1 MSEASVLVA
10 GPGAAKP
17 GFCPATRCRGAA
29 WHNVFVFLTHHV
41 KQKGAGAVLLTCMK
55 WIGVFLLVAGPAL
68 AQQRVTLNGYV
79 KDKAN
84 GEALIGA
91 TVFIKEAN
99 AGSVTN
105 LYGFFSI
112 SVPPGTYGVSASYVG
127 YKPQFS
133 TVTLSQNQRMD
144 FELESAAEELEEVVI
159 TAELEQANVR
169 NMEMSTNKLDMKLI
183 QKLPAFLGEVD
194 VLRSIQFLPGV
205 STVGEGASGFNVRGG
220 SVGQNLVL
228 LDEAPVYNT
237 SHLFGFFSIFNP
249 DAVKDVKLYKGAVPA
264 RYGGRLAS
272 ILDVRMKEGNIKEP
286 EVSGGIGTV
295 FSRLAI
301 EAPIIKDKASFIV
314 AARRSYIDILARPFV
329 DILQEGGALNFYDLT
344 AKVNYNI
351 DKKNRVFL
359 SGYSGRD
366 RFLFDANQGFSWG
379 NATAT
384 ARWNRL
390 FNERLF
396 SNLTFVYSKYDYRL
410 QFGDDNLNRFN
421 WNSTISNFIF
431 KPEFTYYANSKN
443 ELNFGLEAIYY
454 TFEPANAVGI
464 TNGNT
469 IDISLDR
476 KYNLETSAFIGNT
489 QKVSDKVS
497 FEYGLRFTNFQYFG
511 PGNAYTFRDTIPGLR
526 RPVASATRFGRGES
540 IANYNSLQP
549 RFSFRYQPNSVSS
562 IKGSYNRMAQFLHLI
577 SNTTAS
583 NPLDVWTPTTQNIR
597 PQVADQ
603 FTLGYFRDF
612 QGKQQWEFSVEGYF
626 RYAQNQVDFIDGADL
641 LINRFLE
648 GDLLSG
654 RGRAYG
660 TEFYLQKKTGKVNG
674 WISYTVGRTELQVNG
689 INRNEWYPTRFDQ
702 LHNLKIAAFYDI
714 TPRWSVS
721 ANFTFTSGTPVTF
734 PTSRFTQQG
743 ILIPFNANDSRNNL
757 RLPDYHRLDI
767 SFRLD
772 GAKVRGGRQRKNRDY
787 WVFAFYNVYAR
798 RNPFS
803 IYFAQ
808 GEGRVPAGQAVDSQA
823 TQLAI
828 IGTIVPSVSYNFK
841 F

>member
-1 MSEASVLVA
+1 MQ
-10 GPGAAKP
+10 P
-17 GFCPATRCRGAA
+17 
-29 WHNVFVFLTHHV
+29 V
-41 KQKGAGAVLLTCMK
+41 KQNSRYAVIPIRMK
-55 WIGVFLLVAGPAL
+55 WIGWCLLLAGPVM

-84 GEALIGA
+84 GEMLIGA

-99 AGSVTN
+99 AGAVTN
-105 LYGFFSI
+105 QYGFFSI
-112 SVPPGTYGVSASYVG
+112 SVAAGTYPVSVSYIG
-127 YKPQFS
+127 YKTQVRS
-133 TVTLSQNQRMD
+133 IALTRNERVD
-144 FELESAAEELEEVVI
+144 FELEADAEELEEVVI
-159 TAELEQANVR
+159 TAESDQANVR
-169 NMEMSTNKLDMKLI
+169 NMEMSTNKLDMKII

-295 FSRLAI
+295 FSRIAV
-301 EAPIIKDKASFIV
+301 EAPIVKDKASFIV

-344 AKVNYNI
+344 AKANYNI

-390 FNERLF
+390 FSDRLF
-396 SNLTFVYSKYDYRL
+396 SNFTLVYSKYDYSL

-431 KPEFTYYANSKN
+431 KPEFNYYLNSKN
-443 ELNFGLEAIYY
+443 ELSFGAEAIYY

-489 QKVSDKVS
+489 QKVSEKLGL
-497 FEYGLRFTNFQYFG
+497 EYGLRFTNFQYFG
-511 PGNAYTFRDTIPGLR
+511 PGNAFTFRDTIPGIR
-526 RPVASATRFGRGES
+526 RPVESVTRFERGES

-549 RFSFRYQPNSVSS
+549 RFSFRYQPNGISS
-562 IKGSYNRMAQFLHLI
+562 IKGSYNRMVQFLHLI

-583 NPLDVWTPTTQNIR
+583 NPLDVWTPTTQNLR
-597 PQVADQ
+597 PQIADQ

-612 QGKQQWEFSVEGYF
+612 QGRQKWEFSVEGYF

-648 GDLLSG
+648 GDLLAG

-660 TEFYLQKKTGKVNG
+660 TEFYLQKKTGKVTG
-674 WISYTVGRTELQVNG
+674 WVAYTLGRTELQVNG

-714 TPRWSVS
+714 DERFSLS

-743 ILIPFNANDSRNNL
+743 ILIPFNANESRNNV

-767 SFRLD
+767 SLRMNGRKF
-772 GAKVRGGRQRKNRDY
+772 RGGRQRKNSDY
-787 WVFAFYNVYAR
+787 WVLAFYNVYAR

-803 IYFAQ
+803 VYFAQ
-808 GEGRVPAGQAVDSQA
+808 GEGRAPQGQAIDSQA

-828 IGTIVPSVSYNFK
+828 IGTIVPSISYNFK